1 VFIYNDFKEGTKI
14 DTSMSATTTNLS
26 VTTWKSYVKPAA
38 LDIFA
43 LAFIYFLPAISHMLS
58 IKLYLIEPMRLMLVL
73 ALVHTNRKNAYLLAL
88 TLPLFS
94 FLISAHPVLV
104 KTMLISAELVVNV
117 ALFYFLV
124 KRIHVLPAIFL
135 SIWLSKIFYY
145 GIKYIAILTVLPG
158 DSLISTPLLIQ
169 LTTSAIFSLYLFAFL
184 RNKEKV

>member
-1 VFIYNDFKEGTKI
+1 
-14 DTSMSATTTNLS
+14 MSAPANNLS
-26 VTTWKSYVKPAA
+26 IASWKSYIKPAA
-38 LDIFA
+38 LDVFA

-94 FLISAHPVLV
+94 FLISSHPVLI

-145 GIKYIAILTVLPG
+145 GLKYISILTIFPG
-158 DSLISTPLLIQ
+158 ERLISTPILIQ
-169 LTTSAIFSLYLFAFL
+169 LATSAVFSLYLFAFL
-184 RNKEKV
+184 RKRE

>member
-1 VFIYNDFKEGTKI
+1 
-14 DTSMSATTTNLS
+14 MSATANINTVSWRT
-26 VTTWKSYVKPAA
+26 YVKPAV
-38 LDIFA
+38 LDVFA

-124 KRIHVLPAIFL
+124 KRIHVLPAIFI

-145 GIKYIAILTVLPG
+145 GLKYVAILTVLPG

-169 LTTSAIFSLYLFAFL
+169 MSTSAVFSLYLFAFL
-184 RNKEKV
+184 RNKDKG